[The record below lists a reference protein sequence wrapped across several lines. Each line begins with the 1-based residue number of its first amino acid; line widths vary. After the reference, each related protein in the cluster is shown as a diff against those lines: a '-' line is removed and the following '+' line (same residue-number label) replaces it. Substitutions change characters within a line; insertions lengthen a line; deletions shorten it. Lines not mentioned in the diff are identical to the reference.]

1 MTTPTNTSERSNA
14 TDRIR
19 AVHVRTSGATMH
31 RRADGAIIVRPDEPL
46 EPYSRVLT
54 ERLVEWAR
62 RAPDRVF
69 VARRGP
75 DRRWRS
81 ITYTETLERVRRI
94 GQALLLRNLTAERPL
109 AILSENN
116 FEHLLLMLAGQHVG
130 VPTASIAPAYALVS
144 ADFGKLR
151 HVMSVLTPG
160 AVFVA
165 SGSRYRRALE
175 AVVDRNTEVIFGGE
189 PIDWRRATSFQM
201 LAATAPTAAVDEA
214 YAAIK
219 PDDIAKFLFS
229 SGSTDIPKAVIN
241 THRMICSN
249 QQMILQEFRF
259 LADEPPVI
267 LDWLPWNHTAGGN
280 HNIGMALYN
289 GGTFYIDDGKATA
302 ARATAT
308 VENLREIAPTIYF
321 NVPKGYEEL
330 LVHLRADRALRE
342 KFFSRLQFMFYAA
355 AGMAQPLWQA
365 YRDLARDTI
374 GERILMATGLG
385 ATETAPMAIQWTRDS
400 ELTGVIGIP
409 VPGVELKLVPIG
421 AKIEARVKGPSV
433 TPGYWRN
440 AKLTQGAFDEEG
452 YYRFGDAVRFVDPND
467 INKGLIFDGRFAEDF
482 KMASGTWVNVGPLRT
497 RIIHHFAPYVRD
509 VVIAG
514 HDRDFLAMLVV
525 PDLEAC
531 LAIGAASPSAES
543 VEEASPWTEGVERQG
558 FSPALNG
565 PISPGASAPEASA
578 ILQHENVTRVFS
590 NLLESF
596 AAQATGASNRIERAI
611 LLDEPPALDHGEVT
625 DKGSLNQRAILDRR
639 SALVDEL
646 YAENPPPRV
655 LRIRQS

>member
-1 MTTPTNTSERSNA
+1 VTPTHTRDA
-14 TDRIR
+14 AQPQDRVR
-19 AVHVRTSGATMH
+19 AVHVRKSGATME
-31 RRADGAIIVRPDEPL
+31 RRPDGTYIIRGDERL
-46 EPYSRVLT
+46 EPYPRVLT
-54 ERLVEWAR
+54 ERLVRWAR
-62 RAPDRVF
+62 RAPDRIF
-69 VARRGP
+69 VAKRGP
-75 DRRWRS
+75 DGTWRS
-81 ITYTETLERVRRI
+81 MTYAETLERVVCV
-94 GQALLLRNLTAERPL
+94 GQALLERSLTAEHPL

-175 AVVDRNTEVIFGGE
+175 SVVDRDAEVIFGAD
-189 PIDWRRATSFQM
+189 PIDWRRASLFNT
-201 LAATAPTAAVDEA
+201 LLTAAPGAAVDA
-214 YAAIK
+214 AHAAIK

-229 SGSTDIPKAVIN
+229 SGSTGVPKAVIN
-241 THRMICSN
+241 THRMISSN

-289 GGTFYIDDGKATA
+289 GGTFYIDDGRPTA
-302 ARATAT
+302 AGVAAT
-308 VENLREIAPTIYF
+308 VANLREIAPTIYF

-330 LVHLRADRALRE
+330 LIHLRADRALRE

-355 AGMAQPLWQA
+355 AGMAQPLWEA
-365 YRDLARDTI
+365 YRDLACETI

-440 AKLTQGAFDEEG
+440 PRLTAAAFDEEG

-482 KMASGTWVNVGPLRT
+482 KMASGTWVNVGPLRV

-514 HDRDFLAMLVV
+514 HDRDFLGILVV
-525 PDLEAC
+525 PDLDSCRA
-531 LAIGAASPSAES
+531 LASAASAPRT
-543 VEEASPWTEGVERQG
+543 VEARG
-558 FSPALNG
+558 FSPAENHPTSSGVLT
-565 PISPGASAPEASA
+565 PEEVSAHRSTAE
-578 ILQHENVTRVFS
+578 ILRHENVVRVFAE
-590 NLLESF
+590 LLESF
-596 AAQATGASNRIERAI
+596 AAQATGASNRIVRAI
-611 LLDEPPALDHGEVT
+611 LLDEPPALDHGEIT
-625 DKGSLNQRAILDRR
+625 DKGSLNQRAILDHR

-646 YAENPPPRV
+646 YAESPPPRV
-655 LRIRQS
+655 LRVREP

>member
-1 MTTPTNTSERSNA
+1 MTTPTKASERSNPH
-14 TDRIR
+14 DRIR
-19 AVHVRTSGATMH
+19 AVHVRTSGATME

-46 EPYSRVLT
+46 EPYPRVLT

-62 RAPDRVF
+62 RAPDRAF
-69 VARRGP
+69 VAKRGP

-81 ITYTETLERVRRI
+81 ITYAETLERVRRI
-94 GQALLLRNLTAERPL
+94 GQALLDRCLTAERPL
-109 AILSENN
+109 AILSENDI
-116 FEHLLLMLAGQHVG
+116 EHVLLMLAALHVG
-130 VPTASIAPAYALVS
+130 VPVASIAPAYSLVS
-144 ADFGKLR
+144 TDFGKLR
-151 HVMSVLTPG
+151 HVMNVLTPG
-160 AVFVA
+160 MVFVA
-165 SGSRYRRALE
+165 TGSRYRRALE
-175 AVVDRNTEVIFGGE
+175 AVVDRDTEVIFGAE
-189 PIDWRRATSFQM
+189 PIEWRRVTSFET
-201 LAATAPTAAVDEA
+201 LAATAPTAAVDGA
-214 YAAIK
+214 HAAIQ

-289 GGTFYIDDGKATA
+289 GGTFYIDDGRPTA
-302 ARATAT
+302 SGIAAT
-308 VENLREIAPTIYF
+308 VENLREVAPTIYF

-330 LVHLRADRALRE
+330 LVHLRGDRALRQ

-355 AGMAQPLWQA
+355 AGMSQPVWEA
-365 YRDLARDTI
+365 YRDLARETI
-374 GERILMATGLG
+374 GEQILMATGLG
-385 ATETAPMAIQWTRDS
+385 ATETAPMALQSTRDS

-409 VPGVELKLVPIG
+409 VPGIELKLVSIG
-421 AKIEARVKGPSV
+421 TKIEARVKGPSV

-440 AKLTQGAFDEEG
+440 PKLTRGAFDEEG

-467 INKGLIFDGRFAEDF
+467 INRGLIFDGRFAEDF

-531 LAIGAASPSAES
+531 RALAGNPAAGGGALASVAE
-543 VEEASPWTEGVERQG
+543 
-558 FSPALNG
+558 
-565 PISPGASAPEASA
+565 
-578 ILQHENVTRVFS
+578 ILQHGAVARAFTE
-590 NLLESF
+590 LLESF
-596 AAQATGASNRIERAI
+596 AAQSTGASNRIVRAI
-611 LLDEPPALDHGEVT
+611 LLDEPPALDHGEIT
-625 DKGSLNQRAILDRR
+625 DKGSLNQRAILDHR

-646 YAENPPPRV
+646 YAENLPGRV
-655 LRIRQS
+655 LRVRDSEKAS

>member
-1 MTTPTNTSERSNA
+1 MTTPTNAAERTSPP
-14 TDRIR
+14 DRVR
-19 AVHVRTSGATMH
+19 AVHVRTSGATME
-31 RRADGAIIVRPDEPL
+31 RRADGTFLIRGDEPL
-46 EPYSRVLT
+46 EAYPRVIT
-54 ERLVEWAR
+54 ERLVQWAE

-69 VARRGP
+69 VAKRGA
-75 DRRWRS
+75 DGAWRTM
-81 ITYTETLERVRRI
+81 TYAETLARVRHI
-94 GQALLLRNLTAERPL
+94 AQALLDRKLTAEHPL

-116 FEHLLLMLAGQHVG
+116 FDHLLLMLAGQHVG

-144 ADFGKLR
+144 ADFNKLR

-165 SGSRYRRALE
+165 SGARYRRALE
-175 AVVDRNTEVIFGGE
+175 AVVGRDTEVIFGAD
-189 PIDWRRATSFQM
+189 PITWHRASSFEA
-201 LAATAPTAAVDEA
+201 LAATEPTAAVDA
-214 YAAIK
+214 AHAAIQ
-219 PDDIAKFLFS
+219 PDDIAKLLFS
-229 SGSTDIPKAVIN
+229 SGSTDVPKAVIN

-289 GGTFYIDDGKATA
+289 GGTFYIDEGKATA
-302 ARATAT
+302 AGVAAT
-308 VENLREIAPTIYF
+308 VQNLREIAPTIYF

-355 AGMAQPLWQA
+355 AGMAQPLWKA
-365 YRDLARDTI
+365 YRDLARETI
-374 GERILMATGLG
+374 GERILMCTGLG

-440 AKLTQGAFDEEG
+440 TKLTAAAFDEEG
-452 YYRFGDAVRFVDPND
+452 YYRFGDAVRFVDPTD
-467 INKGLIFDGRFAEDF
+467 INKGLIYDGRFAEDF

-509 VVIAG
+509 VVITG
-514 HDRDFLAMLVV
+514 HDRDFLGMLVV
-525 PDLEAC
+525 PDLDAC
-531 LAIGAASPSAES
+531 RKLASGTDNP
-543 VEEASPWTEGVERQG
+543 VR
-558 FSPALNG
+558 
-565 PISPGASAPEASA
+565 ASAPFAE
-578 ILQHENVTRVFS
+578 ILGHENVARAFTE
-590 NLLESF
+590 LLESF
-596 AAQATGASNRIERAI
+596 AAEATGASNRVERAI
-611 LLDEPPALDHGEVT
+611 LLEEPPALDRGEIT
-625 DKGSLNQRAILDRR
+625 DKGSLNQRAILEHRA
-639 SALVDEL
+639 ALVEEI

-655 LRIRQS
+655 LRPRIR

>member
-1 MTTPTNTSERSNA
+1 MTTPTQASAPSNA
-14 TDRIR
+14 IDRVR
-19 AVHVRTSGATMH
+19 AVHVRTSGATME
-31 RRADGAIIVRPDEPL
+31 RRADGTFIIRGDESL
-46 EPYSRVLT
+46 EAYPRVIT

-69 VARRGP
+69 VAKRGA
-75 DRRWRS
+75 DRKWRTM
-81 ITYTETLERVRRI
+81 TYAETLERVRRI
-94 GQALLLRNLTAERPL
+94 GQALIERSLSTEHPL

-175 AVVDRNTEVIFGGE
+175 AVVDRDTEIIFGADA
-189 PIDWRRATSFQM
+189 IDWQRATSFET
-201 LAATAPTAAVDEA
+201 LAATAPTAAVDVA
-214 YAAIK
+214 HAAIRS
-219 PDDIAKFLFS
+219 DDIAKFLFS

-302 ARATAT
+302 AGVAATL
-308 VENLREIAPTIYF
+308 ENLREIAPTIYF

-342 KFFSRLQFMFYAA
+342 KFFSRMQFMFYAA

-365 YRDLARDTI
+365 YRDLAKIFHRSRDA
-374 GERILMATGLG
+374 GARGL
-385 ATETAPMAIQWTRDS
+385 
-400 ELTGVIGIP
+400 
-409 VPGVELKLVPIG
+409 
-421 AKIEARVKGPSV
+421 
-433 TPGYWRN
+433 
-440 AKLTQGAFDEEG
+440 
-452 YYRFGDAVRFVDPND
+452 AVVD
-467 INKGLIFDGRFAEDF
+467 
-482 KMASGTWVNVGPLRT
+482 
-497 RIIHHFAPYVRD
+497 
-509 VVIAG
+509 
-514 HDRDFLAMLVV
+514 
-525 PDLEAC
+525 
-531 LAIGAASPSAES
+531 
-543 VEEASPWTEGVERQG
+543 VER
-558 FSPALNG
+558 
-565 PISPGASAPEASA
+565 
-578 ILQHENVTRVFS
+578 
-590 NLLESF
+590 
-596 AAQATGASNRIERAI
+596 AA
-611 LLDEPPALDHGEVT
+611 V
-625 DKGSLNQRAILDRR
+625 
-639 SALVDEL
+639 V
-646 YAENPPPRV
+646 
-655 LRIRQS
+655 

>member
-1 MTTPTNTSERSNA
+1 ME
-14 TDRIR
+14 
-19 AVHVRTSGATMH
+19 
-31 RRADGAIIVRPDEPL
+31 RRADGAFIVRPDEPL
-46 EPYSRVLT
+46 EPYPRVIT
-54 ERLVEWAR
+54 DRLVEWAT

-69 VARRGP
+69 VAKRGP
-75 DRRWRS
+75 DHRWRS
-81 ITYTETLERVRRI
+81 ITYAETLDGVRRI
-94 GQALLLRNLTAERPL
+94 GQALLDRGLTAERPL
-109 AILSENN
+109 AILSEND
-116 FEHLLLMLAGQHVG
+116 FEHLLLMLAAQHVG
-130 VPTASIAPAYALVS
+130 VPVASIAPPYSLVS
-144 ADFGKLR
+144 TDFGKLR
-151 HVMSVLTPG
+151 HVMSILTAG

-175 AVVDRNTEVIFGGE
+175 SVIDRDTEVIFGADS
-189 PIDWRRATSFQM
+189 IDWRSAVSFAA
-201 LAATAPTAAVDEA
+201 LASTAPTAAVDA
-214 YAAIK
+214 AHAAIQ

-229 SGSTDIPKAVIN
+229 SGSTGVPKAVIN

-259 LADEPPVI
+259 LADGPPVI

-302 ARATAT
+302 AGVAAT
-308 VENLREIAPTIYF
+308 VANLREIAPTIYF

-330 LVHLRADRALRE
+330 LAHLRADRALRE
-342 KFFSRLQFMFYAA
+342 NFFSRLQFMFYAA
-355 AGMAQPLWQA
+355 AGMPQPLWEA
-365 YRDLARDTI
+365 YRNLARETI
-374 GERILMATGLG
+374 GERILMCTGLG

-400 ELTGVIGIP
+400 RLTGVIGIP
-409 VPGVELKLVPIG
+409 CPGVELKIVPIA
-421 AKIEARVKGPSV
+421 AKMEARVKGPSV

-440 AKLTQGAFDEEG
+440 PRLTAAAFDEEG

-525 PDLEAC
+525 PDMDACRKLAGEA
-531 LAIGAASPSAES
+531 AANST
-543 VEEASPWTEGVERQG
+543 VK
-558 FSPALNG
+558 
-565 PISPGASAPEASA
+565 
-578 ILQHENVTRVFS
+578 ILRHEKVARAFAG
-590 NLLESF
+590 LLESF

-611 LLDEPPALDHGEVT
+611 LLDEPPALDHGEIT
-625 DKGSLNQRAILDRR
+625 DKGSLNQRAILDHR
-639 SALVDEL
+639 SDLVDEL
-646 YAENPPPRV
+646 YADNPPPRV
-655 LRIRQS
+655 LRLSAR

>member
-1 MTTPTNTSERSNA
+1 MTTPTPEHSSPPH
-14 TDRIR
+14 DRVR
-19 AVHVRTSGATMH
+19 AVHVRTSGATME
-31 RRADGAIIVRPDEPL
+31 RRADGTFIIRGDEPL
-46 EPYSRVLT
+46 EAYPRVIT

-69 VARRGP
+69 VAKRGA
-75 DRRWRS
+75 DGAWRS
-81 ITYTETLERVRRI
+81 MTYAETLERVRRI
-94 GQALLLRNLTAERPL
+94 GQALLGRNLTVEHPL
-109 AILSENN
+109 AILSENS

-144 ADFGKLR
+144 TDFGKLR

-165 SGSRYRRALE
+165 SGSRYRRAVE
-175 AVVDRNTEVIFGGE
+175 AVVDRDTEVIFGAE
-189 PIDWRRATSFQM
+189 PVDWRRAASFET
-201 LAATAPTAAVDEA
+201 LAATAPTAAVDTA
-214 YAAIK
+214 HAAIQ

-289 GGTFYIDDGKATA
+289 GGTFYIDEGKATA
-302 ARATAT
+302 AGVAATIA
-308 VENLREIAPTIYF
+308 NLREIAPTIYF

-355 AGMAQPLWQA
+355 AGMPQPLWEA
-365 YRDLARDTI
+365 YRNLARETI
-374 GERILMATGLG
+374 GERILMCTGLG
-385 ATETAPMAIQWTRDS
+385 ATETSPMAIQWTRDS

-440 AKLTQGAFDEEG
+440 PKLTSAAFDEEG

-525 PDLEAC
+525 PDIDAC
-531 LAIGAASPSAES
+531 RKLAGG
-543 VEEASPWTEGVERQG
+543 TD
-558 FSPALNG
+558 N
-565 PISPGASAPEASA
+565 PGASAPGAPPTHRSPAE
-578 ILQHENVTRVFS
+578 ILQHENVARAFTQ
-590 NLLESF
+590 LLESF
-596 AAQATGASNRIERAI
+596 AAQSTGASNRVERAI
-611 LLDEPPALDHGEVT
+611 LLDEPPALDHGEIT
-625 DKGSLNQRAILDRR
+625 DKGSLNQRAILDHR
-639 SALVDEL
+639 SALVEEL
-646 YAENPPPRV
+646 YAENPPARV
-655 LRIRQS
+655 LRLRNPR